1 MKLTESELAFWNKYL
16 DSQPAI
22 EPHFDYTV
30 EANPA
35 GVLSIT
41 DKLIALYLNGTKTAG
56 SGLVEDYEVA
66 GDALP
71 KVGNFWIVLDSNS
84 EPRIILKTVRTE
96 INKFPE
102 VPEYIAIAEGEGDLS
117 LEYWKT
123 VHAKFYEPHLSS
135 WNLLNINDSHVIT
148 EFFEL
153 VWK

>member
-30 EANPA
+30 EANAA

-71 KVGNFWIVLDSNS
+71 KVG
-84 EPRIILKTVRTE
+84 
-96 INKFPE
+96 
-102 VPEYIAIAEGEGDLS
+102 
-117 LEYWKT
+117 
-123 VHAKFYEPHLSS
+123 
-135 WNLLNINDSHVIT
+135 
-148 EFFEL
+148 
-153 VWK
+153 